1 MTTIAAEVIADSIC
15 NGHRITTMKVTFPR
29 FILAEFNTHR
39 MLSKNSA
46 SSRAIPFNKM
56 LDMVTTDP
64 FIPIAWQKD
73 HKGMQGTEY
82 LSKEDRNDPDP
93 TSIIRWNSEHES
105 ANKAWLAA
113 RDEAVKHALILNS
126 IGATKQLCNR
136 LLEPFMWHTVLV
148 TATEWENFFH
158 LRCPQ
163 YPVEAIPRDLYRS
176 KKDLI
181 ASLKDFPQIQEAVQ
195 KRSELDW
202 LRSNEGQAEIHMM
215 ALAEAMWDARNE
227 SKPKELKPGEWHI
240 PFGDNMNEEGLHN
253 LTSYKAD
260 YGGVH
265 SSEITDYLKEQ
276 TDLKVK
282 VAVARA
288 ARTSYTVVGANLV
301 TGDGAH
307 VAAELYRKDIEL
319 HNRLLASG
327 HMSPFE
333 HCAQAMTKEEIAG
346 YVRGQVKTFVEADG
360 DIGIHEKYVYID
372 RAESN
377 LMDMHGWCHNLRGW
391 KSYRSMI
398 PNENR
403 R

>member
-163 YPVEAIPRDLYRS
+163 YKSFEFDKFHRS
-176 KKDLI
+176 RK
-181 ASLKDFPQIQEAVQ
+181 
-195 KRSELDW
+195 DW
-202 LRSNEGQAEIHMM
+202 LEEAFTYNIDVHRKAKRYTEVEWLKINKGQAEIHMM

-227 SKPKELKPGEWHI
+227 STPKELKPGKWHI
-240 PFGDNMNEEGLHN
+240 PYGDKMNFEGIMVENFYERSKNFIL
-253 LTSYKAD
+253 
-260 YGGVH
+260 GGGGTG
-265 SSEITDYLKEQ
+265 EDYLS
-276 TDLKVK
+276 VM
-282 VAVARA
+282 VATARA
-288 ARTSYTVVGANLV
+288 ARTSYTLVGSNLV
-301 TGDGAH
+301 TGDSATVRTVQYTG
-307 VAAELYRKDIEL
+307 DIEL
-319 HNRLLASG
+319 HDRLLASG

-333 HCAQAMTKEEIAG
+333 HCAQAMTKDEEDS
-346 YVRGQVKTFVEADG
+346 YVKGRVWTREDSLQLDGIDVET
-360 DIGIHEKYVYID
+360 
-372 RAESN
+372 
-377 LMDMHGWCHNLRGW
+377 GWCHNLRGF